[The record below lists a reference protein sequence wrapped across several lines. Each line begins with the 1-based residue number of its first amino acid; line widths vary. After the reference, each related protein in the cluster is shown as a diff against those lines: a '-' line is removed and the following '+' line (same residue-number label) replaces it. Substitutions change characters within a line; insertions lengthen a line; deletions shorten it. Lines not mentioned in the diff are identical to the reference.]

1 MYKYTVWWC
10 VTTCY
15 FLDKEKGQL
24 FVSDKS
30 GTVFSL
36 SLNNH
41 MVKEGGRGEGGRRGR
56 GRELDYYFLLFF
68 YSCSVS
74 HWHLLVCSHLMIFM
88 K

>member
-1 MYKYTVWWC
+1 MYKYTVWWWWSSC

-30 GTVFSL
+30 GAVFSL

-41 MVKEGGRGEGGRRGR
+41 MVREGGRRGR
-56 GRELDYYFLLFF
+56 GRELDYYYFSIVAACLIG
-68 YSCSVS
+68 
-74 HWHLLVCSHLMIFM
+74 VC
-88 K
+88 

>member
-1 MYKYTVWWC
+1 MYKYTVWRWS

-30 GTVFSL
+30 GAVFSL

-41 MVKEGGRGEGGRRGR
+41 MVREGGREREGGG
-56 GRELDYYFLLFF
+56 GEEGNWIIIFF
-68 YSCSVS
+68 YFSIVAAC
-74 HWHLLVCSHLMIFM
+74 LIGVC
-88 K
+88 

>member
-1 MYKYTVWWC
+1 MYKYTVWWWWWC

-30 GTVFSL
+30 GAVFSL

-41 MVKEGGRGEGGRRGR
+41 MVREGGREGGG
-56 GRELDYYFLLFF
+56 GEEGSWIIIFF

>member
-1 MYKYTVWWC
+1 MYKYTVWRWS

-30 GTVFSL
+30 GAVFSL

-41 MVKEGGRGEGGRRGR
+41 MVREGGREREGGGGEEGRRGR
-56 GRELDYYFLLFF
+56 GRELDYYFFF
-68 YSCSVS
+68 
-74 HWHLLVCSHLMIFM
+74 L
-88 K
+88 